1 MRDILEQSAI
11 QAGLEIM
18 AIYRRGAE
26 VTIKADRS
34 PVTDADER
42 AEALILAD
50 LARHFP
56 QIPVVAEEQTAHGHI
71 ARIDNDFFLV
81 DPLDGTK
88 EFVQKRNGFTVN
100 IALVR
105 NGAPVAGVVYA
116 PALNTGYSAVNGVA
130 EKFLTD
136 DAGRLSGRERI
147 RVRACPEQPVVL
159 ASISHCTPETEA
171 FIDRC
176 GFHERRSI
184 GSSLK
189 FCLLAEGVAD
199 AYPRFGRTM
208 EWDTAAGDAVLR
220 AAGGSVHQLDG
231 TLLPYGKRGQAK
243 DVDFANPSFIACG
256 TQRAIYFLDRPAM

>member
-1 MRDILEQSAI
+1 MRDILETSAI
-11 QAGLEIM
+11 AAGLEIM

-34 PVTDADER
+34 PVTDADEQ

-56 QIPVVAEEQTAHGHI
+56 QIPVVAEEQTAQGHVS
-71 ARIDNDFFLV
+71 RIEGEFFLV

-88 EFVQKRNGFTVN
+88 EFVGKRDGFTVN
-100 IALVR
+100 IALIRDGV
-105 NGAPVAGVVYA
+105 PVAGVVYA
-116 PALNTGYSAVNGVA
+116 PALNVGYSAVEGVA
-130 EKFLTD
+130 EKFVTD
-136 DAGRLSGRERI
+136 EAGNRSQRRRI
-147 RVRACPEQPVVL
+147 GVRACPEQAVVL

-176 GFHERRSI
+176 GFYERRSI

-189 FCLLAEGVAD
+189 FCLLAEGLAD

-208 EWDTAAGDAVLR
+208 EWDTAAGDAILR
-220 AAGGSVHQLDG
+220 AAGGSVHALDG
-231 TLLPYGKRGQAK
+231 SLLLYGKRNQAT
-243 DVDFANPSFIACG
+243 DADFANPSFIACG
-256 TQRAIYFLDRPAM
+256 AHRAIYFPDQPAV